1 MRNARLLQVPA
12 LLVAVGAIL
21 CSLPAKAASP
31 DDDLRSKYR
40 GKVLM
45 LRNFYCGQDLR
56 FNEQGDLQTGGETG
70 AWTICRDVRIDDL
83 KIKNGS
89 LHITGQ
95 RIYLAHNAGQD
106 FLDVLD
112 LEPNDAKKAKK
123 YKDLIQSQK
132 ISIEAQLPQNADSSG
147 VQAVMDKLFYASQQE
162 FFEAVP
168 DLWKC
173 FFPTGARKTPCG
185 GSAPEAKPTQLSQEE
200 PLSNAERIVKG
211 VRAPWP
217 TYEPDPSFTNEAR
230 MAKYQGTTL
239 MSIVVDPTGNVKLIH
254 VIRPLGMGLDEQAAA
269 TIATWKFAPA
279 ERGDQPVAVQV
290 NVEVTFNLY

>member
-12 LLVAVGAIL
+12 LLVAVGAVL

-56 FNEQGDLQTGGETG
+56 FNEQGDLQAGGPTG
-70 AWTICRDVRIDDL
+70 AWTICRDVRIGNL
-83 KIKNGS
+83 KIEKGV

-123 YKDLIQSQK
+123 YKDLIQNQK

-147 VQAVMDKLFYASQQE
+147 VQAVMDKLFYSSQQE
-162 FFEAVP
+162 FSEAVP

-173 FFPTGARKTPCG
+173 FFQTETRKSVCEDSMPMPNPVKPRQVEHVG
-185 GSAPEAKPTQLSQEE
+185 GKVTAPKANYT
-200 PLSNAERIVKG
+200 
-211 VRAPWP
+211 
-217 TYEPDPSFTNEAR
+217 PDPSYTDEAR
-230 MAKYQGTTL
+230 MAKYQGTTV
-239 MSIVVDPTGNVKLIH
+239 MSVLIDPTGTVKGIRI
-254 VIRPLGMGLDEQAAA
+254 VRPLGMGLDEQAA
-269 TIATWKFAPA
+269 TSISTWRFTPA
-279 ERGDQPVAVQV
+279 EREGKPFA
-290 NVEVTFNLY
+290 VEVRVEVQFNLY